1 MRGFIGR
8 GFVGRDLASP
18 GVSPVDAA
26 QSVGW
31 GVTACLPAATCP
43 VEPGTAGTLC
53 TAQQHLS

>member
-1 MRGFIGR
+1 MRGFIGW

-26 QSVGW
+26 QLAGW
-31 GVTACLPAATCP
+31 GVTACLAAATCP
-43 VEPGTAGTLC
+43 EEPSAGGTLC